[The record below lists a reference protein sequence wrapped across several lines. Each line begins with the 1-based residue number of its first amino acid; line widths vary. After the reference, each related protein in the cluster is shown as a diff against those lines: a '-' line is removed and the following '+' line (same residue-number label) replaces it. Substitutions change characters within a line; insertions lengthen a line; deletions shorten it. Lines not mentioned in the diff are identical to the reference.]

1 MAFAR
6 ITGVGKYIPERHV
19 SNTELEKIIATSDA
33 WIVDN
38 IGVKTRSVIAPGQTI
53 AEMGTRAAADAL
65 AMAKRDDIGL
75 VICATNSPDVL
86 YPATACRIAADLGLG
101 HIPAYDLQAGCT
113 GFLYA
118 LTQARGIVEAQGR
131 SALVIGSDA
140 LSTGFLWAGD
150 RNAVLF
156 GDGAGAAVLS
166 PSEKP
171 GILSTHIGAEYSD
184 AISLHT
190 PADSALNSPLHYLE
204 GATQRQSGDYY
215 TKMNGRSI
223 MKLSLTHV
231 PRAMDTALAEAGLA
245 AADVDVFIP
254 HQTNKHVIQ
263 KLADHIGY
271 KVDKIPDVLSRHG
284 SLSTAVI
291 PVSLSMALDE
301 GRLKSGDRV
310 LMTAYGAGFT
320 FGAAAL
326 VW

>member
-1 MAFAR
+1 MHAQEGPPWPRVAERIHAPCYAR

-156 GDGAGAAVLS
+156 GDGGRPPLFFRLQRNPAFSRRISG
-166 PSEKP
+166 PSTRMP
-171 GILSTHIGAEYSD
+171 YRCIRRQIL
-184 AISLHT
+184 
-190 PADSALNSPLHYLE
+190 P
-204 GATQRQSGDYY
+204 
-215 TKMNGRSI
+215 
-223 MKLSLTHV
+223 
-231 PRAMDTALAEAGLA
+231 
-245 AADVDVFIP
+245 
-254 HQTNKHVIQ
+254 
-263 KLADHIGY
+263 
-271 KVDKIPDVLSRHG
+271 
-284 SLSTAVI
+284 
-291 PVSLSMALDE
+291 
-301 GRLKSGDRV
+301 
-310 LMTAYGAGFT
+310 
-320 FGAAAL
+320 
-326 VW
+326 